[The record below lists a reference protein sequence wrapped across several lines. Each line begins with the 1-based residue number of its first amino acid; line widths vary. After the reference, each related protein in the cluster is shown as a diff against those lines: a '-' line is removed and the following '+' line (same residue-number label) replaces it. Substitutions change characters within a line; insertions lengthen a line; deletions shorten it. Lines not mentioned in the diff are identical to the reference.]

1 MPEHLRPRTRIALAN
16 PASTGRAATGHAAT
30 GQAPTLPAVA
40 LVAAAVVVSLLASA
54 CGSSAPVTY
63 SAPVGI
69 SLDAKSSD
77 VVAGQ
82 VQADKNISTENG
94 NPYGAFVN
102 AAEKALGHA
111 PSRIVV
117 TGATLTL
124 SLSGST
130 LVTALD
136 QVFAGTV
143 RLSFE
148 PNGSSN
154 SYPVASVAS
163 PAGTGPVQMA
173 VTFDSSSMTA
183 ADYSD
188 LVGGAFK
195 VALEGP
201 AASGFGAGGATADM
215 TGTFTFEAYP

>member
-1 MPEHLRPRTRIALAN
+1 MLKHPRK
-16 PASTGRAATGHAAT
+16 PTGHTIVLFAA
-30 GQAPTLPAVA
+30 A
-40 LVAAAVVVSLLASA
+40 LVVAALASA
-54 CGSSAPVTY
+54 CGSSDPVSY

-69 SLDAKSSD
+69 SLDAKSGD

-82 VQADKNISTENG
+82 VQADKNISTETG

-124 SLSGST
+124 SPSGST

-136 QVFAGTV
+136 QVFTGTV

-154 SYPVASVAS
+154 SYLVASVAS
-163 PAGTGPVQMA
+163 PAGTGPVPMA
-173 VTFDSSSMTA
+173 VTFDSSTMTA
-183 ADYSD
+183 ADYAD

-195 VALEGP
+195 VALDGP
-201 AASGFGAGGATADM
+201 AAAGFGARGATADM
-215 TGTFTFEAYP
+215 TATFTFEAYP